1 MQSYKRRNNYLN
13 EQIEIYS
20 MGSKRRLYIFVVFF
34 AILFIGGVA
43 SAADPGHGAD
53 VVAAGTFESGNYIF
67 PSNLNVTTNFSIG
80 SFFVINPSLSRVGI
94 GTLVPRQALT
104 VAGNISAS
112 DTINATKL
120 CIGTDCK
127 SAWSAVGTGNVSGDG
142 TARYIPQWRTGAVLN
157 KSLIFQKG
165 SNIGI
170 GTSSPGQT
178 LNVIGTLNVTNG
190 SSTLGLFQAANGR
203 VGIGT
208 AAPGYVLDVNGNVGI
223 TGDLLANNGQFQSG
237 NLTLGLDSTDGF
249 LKTDSGN
256 LLLISGSGKVGIGT
270 TSPNNA
276 LTVAGD
282 VNVSA
287 ASIATLYINKGLSGT
302 IDIGSGTSGSSL
314 ISGSASNGHLTI
326 NATNTA
332 GGDIILAESSSELI
346 RLTGG
351 KVGIGTA
358 SPAHTLTVAGTFNT
372 TNNAF
377 LASNLTVDA
386 TDFFVN
392 ANTGRVGIGTATPT
406 HTLNVIGNS
415 NFTGNIT
422 IDSTDFFVNA
432 NTGRVAVGTA
442 DPRQALT
449 VAGNISAS
457 DTINATKL
465 CIGTDCKSAWSAVG
479 TGNVSGDGT
488 ASYIPQWRT
497 GAVLNNSLIF
507 QKGSNIGIGTS
518 SPGQTLNVIGT
529 LNVTNGSST
538 LGLFQAANGRVG
550 IGTAAPGYVLDVNGN
565 VGITGDLLANN
576 GQFQSGN
583 LTLGLDSTDGF
594 LKTDSGNLLLISGSG
609 KVGIGT
615 TSPNNALTVAGD
627 VNVSAASIAT
637 LYINKGLSGTI
648 DIGSGTSGSSLISG
662 SASNG
667 HLTINATNTAGGDI
681 ILAES
686 SSELI
691 RLTGGKVGI
700 GTASPAQK
708 LTVIGN
714 ISGTDTVNAT
724 KLCIGNDCK
733 SAWPSAGTGNVSGDG
748 TAGYIPLWRTGSVIN
763 SSGIKWSGG
772 NINTPLDAST
782 SLFIGNVTVANIGT
796 SQLGIGR
803 DVYLDANGDTAS
815 GVGSNIIVVG
825 GDAVVFGVSSFA
837 DSAPGGGSGSAVS
850 FGADTNA
857 TGVGA
862 TAFGNSAKAL
872 AGDSVS
878 LGHSTVAN
886 NTNAVAVGYNARA
899 NGTSSFAGG
908 SSVFASKPNSVVL
921 GASSNVT
928 GGNSVVIGISST
940 SGSTSGIAIGDRAR
954 TLGTVDSIGAIAIG
968 LNTSAGEGAEGS
980 SAYAI
985 GENALALVTW
995 DVAIGYNTRA
1005 LGGSSVST

>member
-94 GTLVPRQALT
+94 GTLV
-104 VAGNISAS
+104 
-112 DTINATKL
+112 
-120 CIGTDCK
+120 
-127 SAWSAVGTGNVSGDG
+127 
-142 TARYIPQWRTGAVLN
+142 
-157 KSLIFQKG
+157 
-165 SNIGI
+165 
-170 GTSSPGQT
+170 
-178 LNVIGTLNVTNG
+178 
-190 SSTLGLFQAANGR
+190 
-203 VGIGT
+203 
-208 AAPGYVLDVNGNVGI
+208 
-223 TGDLLANNGQFQSG
+223 
-237 NLTLGLDSTDGF
+237 
-249 LKTDSGN
+249 
-256 LLLISGSGKVGIGT
+256 
-270 TSPNNA
+270 
-276 LTVAGD
+276 
-282 VNVSA
+282 
-287 ASIATLYINKGLSGT
+287 
-302 IDIGSGTSGSSL
+302 
-314 ISGSASNGHLTI
+314 
-326 NATNTA
+326 
-332 GGDIILAESSSELI
+332 
-346 RLTGG
+346 
-351 KVGIGTA
+351 
-358 SPAHTLTVAGTFNT
+358 
-372 TNNAF
+372 
-377 LASNLTVDA
+377 
-386 TDFFVN
+386 
-392 ANTGRVGIGTATPT
+392 
-406 HTLNVIGNS
+406 
-415 NFTGNIT
+415 
-422 IDSTDFFVNA
+422 
-432 NTGRVAVGTA
+432 
-442 DPRQALT
+442 PRQALT

-733 SAWPSAGTGNVSGDG
+733 SAWPSAGTWNVSGDG
-748 TAGYIPLWRTGSVIN
+748 TAGYIPLWRTGSVLNDSLLYQNGNIIMIEEVDVSTITIGNGNIGITTPSGVTPYLTLQNDGGQSWYFSGSTGNAANSNLEIGRSVGSGDIIVSSNGNVGIGTPNDEFVTYKLNVNGPIN
-763 SSGIKWSGG
+763 ASNYVIPVFLGNHTGALFDKTDVFVSGAGGANDTGFTSRMLLGTNLTSTYGSWIANRWPTGGSSGQTLILGTRYASVDLPTLYVRDQKVGVLTGNVQPSHSLVVAGSLNVSGSASSTTGLIVDAGG
-772 NINTPLDAST
+772 NVS
-782 SLFIGNVTVANIGT
+782 IGT
-796 SQLGIGR
+796 SLPTSR
-803 DVYLDANGDTAS
+803 LTVNG
-815 GVGSNIIVVG
+815 NI
-825 GDAVVFGVSSFA
+825 
-837 DSAPGGGSGSAVS
+837 
-850 FGADTNA
+850 
-857 TGVGA
+857 
-862 TAFGNSAKAL
+862 
-872 AGDSVS
+872 
-878 LGHSTVAN
+878 TVN
-886 NTNAVAVGYNARA
+886 QSIRVAVG
-899 NGTSSFAGG
+899 
-908 SSVFASKPNSVVL
+908 KDL
-921 GASSNVT
+921 
-928 GGNSVVIGISST
+928 ILD
-940 SGSTSGIAIGDRAR
+940 GSTGSGNVIIV
-954 TLGTVDSIGAIAIG
+954 L
-968 LNTSAGEGAEGS
+968 
-980 SAYAI
+980 
-985 GENALALVTW
+985 
-995 DVAIGYNTRA
+995 
-1005 LGGSSVST
+1005 

>member
-142 TARYIPQWRTGAVLN
+142 TASYIPQWRTGAVLN
-157 KSLIFQKG
+157 NSLIFQKG

-432 NTGRVAVGTA
+432 NTGRVGVGTA

-507 QKGSNIGIGTS
+507 QKGSNI
-518 SPGQTLNVIGT
+518 
-529 LNVTNGSST
+529 
-538 LGLFQAANGRVG
+538 
-550 IGTAAPGYVLDVNGN
+550 
-565 VGITGDLLANN
+565 
-576 GQFQSGN
+576 
-583 LTLGLDSTDGF
+583 
-594 LKTDSGNLLLISGSG
+594 
-609 KVGIGT
+609 GIGT

-691 RLTGGKVGI
+691 RPTGGKVGI
-700 GTASPAQK
+700 GTASPAHT
-708 LTVIGN
+708 LTVA
-714 ISGTDTVNAT
+714 GTFNTTNNAFLASNLTVDATDFFVNA
-724 KLCIGNDCK
+724 N
-733 SAWPSAGTGNVSGDG
+733 TGRVGIG
-748 TAGYIPLWRTGSVIN
+748 TA
-763 SSGIKWSGG
+763 
-772 NINTPLDAST
+772 
-782 SLFIGNVTVANIGT
+782 
-796 SQLGIGR
+796 
-803 DVYLDANGDTAS
+803 
-815 GVGSNIIVVG
+815 
-825 GDAVVFGVSSFA
+825 
-837 DSAPGGGSGSAVS
+837 
-850 FGADTNA
+850 
-857 TGVGA
+857 
-862 TAFGNSAKAL
+862 
-872 AGDSVS
+872 
-878 LGHSTVAN
+878 
-886 NTNAVAVGYNARA
+886 
-899 NGTSSFAGG
+899 
-908 SSVFASKPNSVVL
+908 
-921 GASSNVT
+921 
-928 GGNSVVIGISST
+928 
-940 SGSTSGIAIGDRAR
+940 
-954 TLGTVDSIGAIAIG
+954 
-968 LNTSAGEGAEGS
+968 
-980 SAYAI
+980 
-985 GENALALVTW
+985 
-995 DVAIGYNTRA
+995 
-1005 LGGSSVST
+1005 

>member
-142 TARYIPQWRTGAVLN
+142 TASYIPQWRTGAVLN
-157 KSLIFQKG
+157 NSLIFQKGSNIGIGTTSPNNALTVAGDVNASAASIATLYINKGLSGTIDIGSGTSGSSLISGSASNGHLTINATNTAGGDIILAESSSELIRLTGGKVGIGTASPAHTLTVAGTFNTTNNAFLASNLTVDATDFFVNANTGRVGIGTATPTHTLNVIGNSNFTGNITIDSTDFFVNANTGRVGVGTADPRQALTVAGNISASDTINATKLCIGTDCKSAWSAVGTGNVSGDGTASYIPQWRTGAVLNSSLIFQKG

-170 GTSSPGQT
+170 GTSPPGQT

-432 NTGRVAVGTA
+432 NT
-442 DPRQALT
+442 
-449 VAGNISAS
+449 
-457 DTINATKL
+457 
-465 CIGTDCKSAWSAVG
+465 
-479 TGNVSGDGT
+479 
-488 ASYIPQWRT
+488 
-497 GAVLNNSLIF
+497 
-507 QKGSNIGIGTS
+507 
-518 SPGQTLNVIGT
+518 
-529 LNVTNGSST
+529 
-538 LGLFQAANGRVG
+538 
-550 IGTAAPGYVLDVNGN
+550 
-565 VGITGDLLANN
+565 
-576 GQFQSGN
+576 
-583 LTLGLDSTDGF
+583 
-594 LKTDSGNLLLISGSG
+594 
-609 KVGIGT
+609 
-615 TSPNNALTVAGD
+615 
-627 VNVSAASIAT
+627 
-637 LYINKGLSGTI
+637 
-648 DIGSGTSGSSLISG
+648 
-662 SASNG
+662 
-667 HLTINATNTAGGDI
+667 
-681 ILAES
+681 
-686 SSELI
+686 
-691 RLTGGKVGI
+691 
-700 GTASPAQK
+700 
-708 LTVIGN
+708 
-714 ISGTDTVNAT
+714 
-724 KLCIGNDCK
+724 
-733 SAWPSAGTGNVSGDG
+733 
-748 TAGYIPLWRTGSVIN
+748 
-763 SSGIKWSGG
+763 
-772 NINTPLDAST
+772 
-782 SLFIGNVTVANIGT
+782 
-796 SQLGIGR
+796 
-803 DVYLDANGDTAS
+803 
-815 GVGSNIIVVG
+815 
-825 GDAVVFGVSSFA
+825 
-837 DSAPGGGSGSAVS
+837 
-850 FGADTNA
+850 
-857 TGVGA
+857 
-862 TAFGNSAKAL
+862 
-872 AGDSVS
+872 
-878 LGHSTVAN
+878 
-886 NTNAVAVGYNARA
+886 
-899 NGTSSFAGG
+899 
-908 SSVFASKPNSVVL
+908 
-921 GASSNVT
+921 
-928 GGNSVVIGISST
+928 
-940 SGSTSGIAIGDRAR
+940 
-954 TLGTVDSIGAIAIG
+954 
-968 LNTSAGEGAEGS
+968 
-980 SAYAI
+980 
-985 GENALALVTW
+985 
-995 DVAIGYNTRA
+995 
-1005 LGGSSVST
+1005 

>member
-142 TARYIPQWRTGAVLN
+142 TASYIPQWRTGAVLN
-157 KSLIFQKG
+157 NSLIFQKG
-165 SNIGI
+165 SNI
-170 GTSSPGQT
+170 
-178 LNVIGTLNVTNG
+178 
-190 SSTLGLFQAANGR
+190 
-203 VGIGT
+203 
-208 AAPGYVLDVNGNVGI
+208 
-223 TGDLLANNGQFQSG
+223 
-237 NLTLGLDSTDGF
+237 
-249 LKTDSGN
+249 
-256 LLLISGSGKVGIGT
+256 GIGT

-432 NTGRVAVGTA
+432 NTGRVGVGTA

-507 QKGSNIGIGTS
+507 QKGSNI
-518 SPGQTLNVIGT
+518 
-529 LNVTNGSST
+529 
-538 LGLFQAANGRVG
+538 
-550 IGTAAPGYVLDVNGN
+550 
-565 VGITGDLLANN
+565 
-576 GQFQSGN
+576 
-583 LTLGLDSTDGF
+583 
-594 LKTDSGNLLLISGSG
+594 
-609 KVGIGT
+609 GIGT

-700 GTASPAQK
+700 GTASPAHT
-708 LTVIGN
+708 LTVAGTFNTTNNAFLASNLTVDATDFFVNANTGRVGIGTAAPTQTLTVAGN
-714 ISGTDTVNAT
+714 ISASDTINAT
-724 KLCIGNDCK
+724 KLCIGTDCK
-733 SAWPSAGTGNVSGDG
+733 SAWSAVGTG
-748 TAGYIPLWRTGSVIN
+748 
-763 SSGIKWSGG
+763 
-772 NINTPLDAST
+772 
-782 SLFIGNVTVANIGT
+782 
-796 SQLGIGR
+796 
-803 DVYLDANGDTAS
+803 
-815 GVGSNIIVVG
+815 
-825 GDAVVFGVSSFA
+825 
-837 DSAPGGGSGSAVS
+837 
-850 FGADTNA
+850 
-857 TGVGA
+857 
-862 TAFGNSAKAL
+862 
-872 AGDSVS
+872 
-878 LGHSTVAN
+878 
-886 NTNAVAVGYNARA
+886 
-899 NGTSSFAGG
+899 
-908 SSVFASKPNSVVL
+908 
-921 GASSNVT
+921 
-928 GGNSVVIGISST
+928 
-940 SGSTSGIAIGDRAR
+940 
-954 TLGTVDSIGAIAIG
+954 
-968 LNTSAGEGAEGS
+968 
-980 SAYAI
+980 
-985 GENALALVTW
+985 
-995 DVAIGYNTRA
+995 
-1005 LGGSSVST
+1005 

>member
-142 TARYIPQWRTGAVLN
+142 TASYIPQWRTGAVLN
-157 KSLIFQKG
+157 NSLIFQKG

-190 SSTLGLFQAANGR
+190 SSTLRLFQAANGR

-422 IDSTDFFVNA
+422 IDRTDFFVNANTGRVGIGTATPTHTLNVIGNSNFTGNITIDSTDFFVNA
-432 NTGRVAVGTA
+432 NTGRVGVGTA

-550 IGTAAPGYVLDVNGN
+550 IGTAAPGYVLDVNCN

-700 GTASPAQK
+700 GTASPAHT
-708 LTVIGN
+708 LTVAGTFNTTNNAFLASNLTVDATDFFVNANTGRVGIGTATPTHTLNVIGN
-714 ISGTDTVNAT
+714 SNFTGNITIDSTDFFVNANTGRVGVGTADPRQALTVAGNISASDTINAT
-724 KLCIGNDCK
+724 KLCIGTDCK
-733 SAWPSAGTGNVSGDG
+733 SAWSAVGTGNVSGDG
-748 TAGYIPLWRTGSVIN
+748 TASYIPQWRTGAVLNN
-763 SSGIKWSGG
+763 SLIFQKGS
-772 NINTPLDAST
+772 NI
-782 SLFIGNVTVANIGT
+782 GIGT
-796 SQLGIGR
+796 S
-803 DVYLDANGDTAS
+803 S
-815 GVGSNIIVVG
+815 
-825 GDAVVFGVSSFA
+825 
-837 DSAPGGGSGSAVS
+837 
-850 FGADTNA
+850 
-857 TGVGA
+857 
-862 TAFGNSAKAL
+862 
-872 AGDSVS
+872 
-878 LGHSTVAN
+878 
-886 NTNAVAVGYNARA
+886 
-899 NGTSSFAGG
+899 
-908 SSVFASKPNSVVL
+908 
-921 GASSNVT
+921 
-928 GGNSVVIGISST
+928 
-940 SGSTSGIAIGDRAR
+940 
-954 TLGTVDSIGAIAIG
+954 
-968 LNTSAGEGAEGS
+968 
-980 SAYAI
+980 
-985 GENALALVTW
+985 
-995 DVAIGYNTRA
+995 
-1005 LGGSSVST
+1005 

>member
-432 NTGRVAVGTA
+432 NTGRVGVGTA

-465 CIGTDCKSAWSAVG
+465 CIGTDCKSALSAVG

-714 ISGTDTVNAT
+714 ISGTNNAFLASNLTVDATDFFVKANTGRVGIGTATPTHTLNVIGNSNFTGNITIDSTDFFVNANTGRVCVGTADPRQALTVAGNISASDTINAT
-724 KLCIGNDCK
+724 KLCIGTDCK
-733 SAWPSAGTGNVSGDG
+733 SAWSAVGTGNVSGDG
-748 TAGYIPLWRTGSVIN
+748 TASYIPQWRTGAVLNN
-763 SSGIKWSGG
+763 SLIFQK
-772 NINTPLDAST
+772 
-782 SLFIGNVTVANIGT
+782 
-796 SQLGIGR
+796 
-803 DVYLDANGDTAS
+803 
-815 GVGSNIIVVG
+815 GSNIGIGTTSPNNALTVA
-825 GDAVVFGVSSFA
+825 GDVNVSAASIA
-837 DSAPGGGSGSAVS
+837 TLYINKGLSGTIDIGSGTSGSSLISGSAS
-850 FGADTNA
+850 NGHLTINA
-857 TGVGA
+857 TNTAGGDIILAESSSELIRLTGGKVGIG
-862 TAFGNSAKAL
+862 TASPAQKL
-872 AGDSVS
+872 
-878 LGHSTVAN
+878 TVAGTFNTTN
-886 NTNAVAVGYNARA
+886 NA
-899 NGTSSFAGG
+899 FL
-908 SSVFASKPNSVVL
+908 ASNL
-921 GASSNVT
+921 T
-928 GGNSVVIGISST
+928 
-940 SGSTSGIAIGDRAR
+940 
-954 TLGTVDSIGAIAIG
+954 
-968 LNTSAGEGAEGS
+968 
-980 SAYAI
+980 
-985 GENALALVTW
+985 
-995 DVAIGYNTRA
+995 
-1005 LGGSSVST
+1005 